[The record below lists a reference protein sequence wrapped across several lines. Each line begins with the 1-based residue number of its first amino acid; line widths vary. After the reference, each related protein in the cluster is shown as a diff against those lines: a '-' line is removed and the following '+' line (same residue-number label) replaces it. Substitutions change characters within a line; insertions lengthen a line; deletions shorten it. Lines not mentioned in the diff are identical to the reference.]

1 MKETQAEL
9 KAFVLSDSAHQSQQ
23 SGHLPTT
30 AGVFGLLNSIVEK
43 LPIDPS

>member
-1 MKETQAEL
+1 MKETQGEL
-9 KAFVLSDSAHQSQQ
+9 KVFVLSDSAQQSEQ

-30 AGVFGLLNSIVEK
+30 AGFFGLLKSIVEM